1 MNEETRDISAEQ
13 ESTAEEEYNGPDW
26 VALARDAY
34 DQSKSFTEISHIN
47 RWRRNYSLAQSEHPD
62 DSKYHTTSYAKRSK
76 FFRGKTESAIRK
88 NEAALSV
95 ALFSN
100 PDVLTLTSTNLGNP
114 ANDDVIEALSI
125 LANHHLDNDIKWF
138 LLSVGA
144 YHEAMICGDVI
155 SEQCWDYERLEDGT
169 VETDIPAIK
178 LYPLENVKI
187 SPNSDWT
194 DPIKSSPYV
203 IVEIPM
209 FIGDIKERPDFIEYE
224 DSQLRGAIN
233 KAFDRSQV
241 QSARQGQDKTTP
253 EDARTP
259 QYTDFDIVFVH
270 KNTIRHEGEDWFYY
284 TLSTELLLSDPAPLS
299 QQYPHLKR
307 GERPFV
313 WGTATIEPHKVY
325 RRSLVDRTAQ
335 SQAKSN
341 DIDNLRFD
349 NVKQVLNKRK
359 YVQRYMGVDYAAL
372 KTSVPGGVVMMD
384 DINAVRP
391 EDTIDVTGSSYQE
404 QHVVNADFD
413 ELAGSF
419 SMSSVST
426 NRALNETV
434 GGMQL
439 LSGNSNVL
447 TEYQLRVFV
456 ETWVE
461 PVLRQ
466 VVQMIQ
472 FYEDDSVIQQVTGKN
487 LTNADIRVPVKTRVS
502 VGFGATDPMMKVQ
515 KLILGIDAQ
524 MKIPGAIERLNVD
537 EISKELWAAL
547 GYHDGGK
554 FILPG
559 EDAEDPRIAQ
569 MMQVIQQLQ
578 QVIQTKQIEGQASL
592 QLEMQRGKNRLTETV
607 VKTTNDRQVA
617 LTIAA
622 LDRGMKLK
630 ELETKSGVDS
640 GKLNL
645 DYLKEINRRMD
656 VANQQKELNYKIQ
669 TGNEGI

>member
-1 MNEETRDISAEQ
+1 MIEETRDISAPAIED
-13 ESTAEEEYNGPDW
+13 GPDF
-26 VALARDAY
+26 VRLARDAY
-34 DQSKSFTEISHIN
+34 EQSKSFTEIAHIQ

-62 DSKYHTTSYAKRSK
+62 ESKYHTDSYAKRSK
-76 FFRGKTESAIRK
+76 YFRGKTESGLRK

-95 ALFSN
+95 AMFSN
-100 PDVLTLTSTNLGNP
+100 PDVLSLTSANLGNP
-114 ANDDVIEALSI
+114 VNQDVIDTLSL

-138 LLSVGA
+138 LIAVGA
-144 YHEAMICGDVI
+144 YHEAMICGDVL

-169 VETDIPAIK
+169 VVTDVPSIK

-194 DPIKSSPYV
+194 DPITSSPYV
-203 IVEIPM
+203 IIEVPM
-209 FIGDIKERPDFIEYE
+209 FIGDIKARPDFIEYE
-224 DSQLRGAIN
+224 DSDLRQAIN
-233 KAFDRSQV
+233 RAWERSQV
-241 QSARQGQDKTTP
+241 QGARQGQGQTTP
-253 EDARTP
+253 EDARAP
-259 QYTDFDIVFVH
+259 EYTDFDIIFVH
-270 KNTIRHEGEDWFYY
+270 RNIIRYGGEDWFYH
-284 TLSTELLLSDPAPLS
+284 TLGTELLLSDAVPVA
-299 QQYPHLKR
+299 QQYPHLQR
-307 GERPFV
+307 GQRPFT

-325 RRSLVDRTAQ
+325 RRSMVDRTAQ

-341 DIDNLRFD
+341 EIDNLRFD

-372 KTSVPGGVVMMD
+372 KASVPGGMIMMD
-384 DINAVRP
+384 DINAVKP

-404 QHVVNADFD
+404 QHMVNADFD

-456 ETWVE
+456 ETWIE

-472 FYEDDSVIQQVTGKN
+472 FYEDDAVIQQITGKK
-487 LTNADIRVPVKTRVS
+487 LTNAEIRVPVKTRVS
-502 VGFGATDPMMKVQ
+502 VGFGSTDPMMKVQ
-515 KLILGIDAQ
+515 KLVLGIDAQ
-524 MKIPGAIERLNVD
+524 MKIPGIAQKLNVD
-537 EISKELWAAL
+537 ELSKELWAAL
-547 GYHDGGK
+547 GYHDGAK
-554 FILPG
+554 FILNTEG
-559 EDAEDPRIAQ
+559 EDPRIAEMTQ
-569 MMQVIQQLQ
+569 IIQQLQ
-578 QVIQTKQIEGQASL
+578 QIIQTKQIEGQTSIA
-592 QLEMQRGKNRLTETV
+592 LEQQRGKNRLTEAV

-617 LTIAA
+617 FTLAA
-622 LDRGMKLK
+622 LDRNMKLT
-630 ELETKSGVDS
+630 ELERKTGVDS

-645 DYLKEINRRMD
+645 EFLKEMNRRMD
-656 VANQQKELNYKIQ
+656 VANQQKELSYKIQ